1 EKTGSATSSSG
12 MISPEIMAFN
22 DLIGSCVVSF
32 FLDFFLKNIKILL
45 SALCQVFICKKVLTL
60 QFHLLKMK
68 EEHMKVFFDQRNG
81 DSDFHQFV
89 STENFSGI
97 SILIVRVR
105 IQSAEMKS
113 AVGAERIMEFLHDID
128 KTVRITYHRPHQMI
142 VIRGRMTI
150 KYTLD
155 QCAADLLVV
164 TN

>member
-1 EKTGSATSSSG
+1 
-12 MISPEIMAFN
+12 
-22 DLIGSCVVSF
+22 
-32 FLDFFLKNIKILL
+32 
-45 SALCQVFICKKVLTL
+45 
-60 QFHLLKMK
+60 
-68 EEHMKVFFDQRNG
+68 MKVFFDQRNG

-97 SILIVRVR
+97 SILIVRIR

-155 QCAADLLVV
+155 QCTADLLVV
-164 TN
+164 TNLIQISFSSLEEHRVRSSSYPSVNRLAVRYLVSRDVKRPV